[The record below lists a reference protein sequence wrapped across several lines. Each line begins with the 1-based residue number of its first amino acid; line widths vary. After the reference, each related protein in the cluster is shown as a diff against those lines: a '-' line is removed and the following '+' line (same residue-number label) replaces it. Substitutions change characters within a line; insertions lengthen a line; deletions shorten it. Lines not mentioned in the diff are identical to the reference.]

1 MQYVM
6 LIATFCIQVPFFSDD
21 EETPSS
27 TPKADA
33 LFIPR
38 ENPRSLVI
46 RPIEQ
51 WPMRASVE
59 KASPLKES
67 TSVHENGNLL
77 IAFNLFT
84 LLYACPIVLILVI
97 GPPLSVSLS
106 RMLYN
111 GGIKVENNLWV
122 CIMTL

>member
-67 TSVHENGNLL
+67 TLVHENGNLL
-77 IAFNLFT
+77 IAFNLFI
-84 LLYACPIVLILVI
+84 LLYACPIVLILI
-97 GPPLSVSLS
+97 LGPPLSVCLS
-106 RMLYN
+106 
-111 GGIKVENNLWV
+111 V
-122 CIMTL
+122 CLVCFTLHWWNQS

>member
-1 MQYVM
+1 MHYVM
-6 LIATFCIQVPFFSDD
+6 LIATFSIQFPYFSDD

-67 TSVHENGNLL
+67 TLVHENGNLL
-77 IAFNLFT
+77 IEINLFI
-84 LLYACPIVLILVI
+84 LLYACPIVLILI
-97 GPPLSVSLS
+97 LGPPFVCLSVSLS
-106 RMLYN
+106 LS
-111 GGIKVENNLWV
+111 LV
-122 CIMTL
+122 CFTLHWWNQS